1 MSGEPVA
8 MHTGFYPRAPDAGV
22 WGPPP
27 KGLSKQTAWGV
38 HSPHIIRLGNQAF
51 AEWVESKRSP
61 CQKCAC
67 GELTLR
73 WQVK

>member
-1 MSGEPVA
+1 VSGEPVA

-38 HSPHIIRLGNQAF
+38 HSPPLTSSGSATKHLQNGWKAKGPPVKNVR
-51 AEWVESKRSP
+51 VEN
-61 CQKCAC
+61 
-67 GELTLR
+67 
-73 WQVK
+73 